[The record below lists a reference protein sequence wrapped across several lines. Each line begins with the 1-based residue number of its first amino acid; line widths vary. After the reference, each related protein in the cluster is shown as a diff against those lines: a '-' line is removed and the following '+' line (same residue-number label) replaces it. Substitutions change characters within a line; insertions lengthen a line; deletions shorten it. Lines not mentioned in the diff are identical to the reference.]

1 MVVEVIV
8 VRDGG
13 EGGVRGRARARGRR
27 RGPAAAAAGGI
38 ALFHASE

>member
-1 MVVEVIV
+1 MVVEGIV

-13 EGGVRGRARARGRR
+13 EGGVRGRARARGRS

-38 ALFHASE
+38 ALFYASE